1 MSGAN
6 GGVGDA
12 RGCEN
17 AKMSHFLGVGSA
29 AAGSEDSPLHPLLL
43 LLSHLVKLT
52 KKATKHGFEHLK
64 ALI

>member
-1 MSGAN
+1 MWTRVSGAN

-29 AAGSEDSPLHPLLL
+29 AAGSRTAPPHPP
-43 LLSHLVKLT
+43 H
-52 KKATKHGFEHLK
+52 
-64 ALI
+64 ALALALGKVN

>member
-29 AAGSEDSPLHPLLL
+29 AADSQTAPPPPL
-43 LLSHLVKLT
+43 
-52 KKATKHGFEHLK
+52 
-64 ALI
+64 ALALALGKVN